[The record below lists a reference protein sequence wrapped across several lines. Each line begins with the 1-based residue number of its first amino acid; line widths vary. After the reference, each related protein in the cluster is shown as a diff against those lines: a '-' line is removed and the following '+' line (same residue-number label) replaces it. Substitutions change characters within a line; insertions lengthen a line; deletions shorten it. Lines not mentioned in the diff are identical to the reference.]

1 MQVLV
6 NNTYD
11 SDLIECPDFI
21 VANLVKYQEEYDKL
35 AVINDLIVNLETFIE
50 WVNNTYL
57 KDNDKKISIISIG
70 IYPTEEQKKLPKLYY

>member
-1 MQVLV
+1 MQLLV

-21 VANLVKYQEEYDKL
+21 VANLLEYQQEYDRL
-35 AVINDLIVNLETFIE
+35 AVINDLVVNLDTFIE

-57 KDNDKKISIISIG
+57 IDNDEKISINSSG
-70 IYPTEEQKKLPKLYY
+70 IFPTEEQKKLPKLYY